1 MATNKKKTITEVTK
15 KILPKIPT
23 DAKLDAKEKEMQEE
37 TVNISKEQWDAT
49 QKQIKMLLEVA
60 DKGRVFNYEN
70 QQAGK
75 EKKVQKVKLSL
86 FAGGIITGWRTIK
99 DVLIKHPTTGLTAG
113 EEQQYE
119 VIVLLP
125 DNTTK
130 NVLINGYPQF
140 SDARYTERVDCDVL
154 SKSEEYSGAVTL
166 TVLLPDG
173 RELPVGIQFVN

>member
-1 MATNKKKTITEVTK
+1 MPRGKKKVEVESKTATK
-15 KILPKIPT
+15 KVAEL
-23 DAKLDAKEKEMQEE
+23 QEE
-37 TVNISKEQWDAT
+37 TVTISKSELESIKDQL
-49 QKQIKMLLEVA
+49 KMLHSVA

-70 QQAGK
+70 QQQKGK
-75 EKKVQKVKLSL
+75 DKKAQKVKLSI
-86 FAGGIITGWRTIK
+86 FAGGYITGWRTIK